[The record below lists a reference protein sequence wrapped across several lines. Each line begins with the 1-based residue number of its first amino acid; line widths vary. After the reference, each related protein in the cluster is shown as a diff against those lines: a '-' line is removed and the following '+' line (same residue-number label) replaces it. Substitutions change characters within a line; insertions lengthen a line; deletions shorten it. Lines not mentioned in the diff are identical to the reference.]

1 MIRVITITHHS
12 RSGGTELASLIARRF
27 GWELLDHDLVDRIA
41 RIADLD
47 VATATEFDKQA
58 ARWWRRLRSA
68 GINPVVG
75 YSFVSPRWLDDVQED
90 SVDALARQ
98 LIQAAGDSGECLIV
112 GHGAQCL
119 LQGRADVF
127 NVLAYRPIEQRVHT
141 LQAGWPE
148 HADVQALLSGLDSQG
163 GEYIRQYY
171 GRDWLDPLLYDLCVN
186 TSIGLDRAATLINDA
201 VVFSDTSGTPTAK
214 EEVSGCHS
222 IRL

>member
-1 MIRVITITHHS
+1 
-12 RSGGTELASLIARRF
+12 
-27 GWELLDHDLVDRIA
+27 
-41 RIADLD
+41 
-47 VATATEFDKQA
+47 
-58 ARWWRRLRSA
+58 
-68 GINPVVG
+68 
-75 YSFVSPRWLDDVQED
+75 
-90 SVDALARQ
+90 
-98 LIQAAGDSGECLIV
+98 
-112 GHGAQCL
+112 L

>member
-27 GWELLDHDLVDRIA
+27 GWELLDRDLVDRIA

-58 ARWWRRLRSA
+58 ARWWRHLRNA

-148 HADVQALLSGLDSQG
+148 HADVQALLSGLDSQR

-214 EEVSGCHS
+214 EEVSACHS